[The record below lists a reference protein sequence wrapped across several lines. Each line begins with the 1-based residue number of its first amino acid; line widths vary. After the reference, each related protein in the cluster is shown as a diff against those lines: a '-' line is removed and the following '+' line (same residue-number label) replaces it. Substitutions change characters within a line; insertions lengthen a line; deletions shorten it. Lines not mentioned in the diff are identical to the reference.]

1 MDRKKKA
8 DGLLAGTVLIC
19 LLAAPFK
26 ETGLLG
32 GGLFHMAFAASVG
45 GIADLFA
52 VSSLFGKPLG
62 ISCRTDI
69 IARRRDQIVDMARDM
84 VGKELFTEELLED
97 FLEKNLRA
105 VSLFLPK
112 LKNRK
117 NFSCLYWNLPAAAAF
132 LPWIKAS
139 FGSCFFGKEKVL
151 FKKKTGQAVSLLLF
165 TH

>member
-62 ISCRTDI
+62 ISYRTDI
-69 IARRRDQIVDMARDM
+69 IAKRRDQIVDMARDM

-97 FLEKNLRA
+97 FLEKN
-105 VSLFLPK
+105 VFLLK

-139 FGSCFFGKEKVL
+139 SGICFFGKGKVL

>member
-62 ISCRTDI
+62 ISYRTDI
-69 IARRRDQIVDMARDM
+69 IAKRRDQIVDMARDM

-97 FLEKNLRA
+97 FLEKNLWAERILA
-105 VSLFLPK
+105 QILSL
-112 LKNRK
+112 
-117 NFSCLYWNLPAAAAF
+117 
-132 LPWIKAS
+132 I
-139 FGSCFFGKEKVL
+139 
-151 FKKKTGQAVSLLLF
+151 
-165 TH
+165 HI

>member
-62 ISCRTDI
+62 ISYRTDI
-69 IARRRDQIVDMARDM
+69 IAKRRDQIVDMAQDM

-97 FLEKNLRA
+97 FWKR
-105 VSLFLPK
+105 
-112 LKNRK
+112 
-117 NFSCLYWNLPAAAAF
+117 
-132 LPWIKAS
+132 I
-139 FGSCFFGKEKVL
+139 
-151 FKKKTGQAVSLLLF
+151 
-165 TH
+165 

>member
-62 ISCRTDI
+62 ISYRTDI
-69 IARRRDQIVDMARDM
+69 IAKRRDQIVDMARDM

-105 VSLFLPK
+105 ERILAQI
-112 LKNRK
+112 
-117 NFSCLYWNLPAAAAF
+117 AAAAF

>member
-97 FLEKNLRA
+97 FLEK
-105 VSLFLPK
+105 K
-112 LKNRK
+112 ITY
-117 NFSCLYWNLPAAAAF
+117 SCSARQYLS
-132 LPWIKAS
+132 IDI
-139 FGSCFFGKEKVL
+139 
-151 FKKKTGQAVSLLLF
+151 
-165 TH
+165 

>member
-52 VSSLFGKPLG
+52 VSSFSENLWGFLIVLTLSPNEGTK
-62 ISCRTDI
+62 SWTWRRT
-69 IARRRDQIVDMARDM
+69 
-84 VGKELFTEELLED
+84 
-97 FLEKNLRA
+97 
-105 VSLFLPK
+105 
-112 LKNRK
+112 
-117 NFSCLYWNLPAAAAF
+117 W
-132 LPWIKAS
+132 
-139 FGSCFFGKEKVL
+139 
-151 FKKKTGQAVSLLLF
+151 
-165 TH
+165 

>member
-62 ISCRTDI
+62 ISYRTDI
-69 IARRRDQIVDMARDM
+69 IAKRRDQIVDMAQDM

-97 FLEKNLRA
+97 FLEKNLSCELILA
-105 VSLFLPK
+105 QIE
-112 LKNRK
+112 NRK

-151 FKKKTGQAVSLLLF
+151 FKKKTGQAVSFLLF

>member
-52 VSSLFGKPLG
+52 VSSLFG
-62 ISCRTDI
+62 
-69 IARRRDQIVDMARDM
+69 
-84 VGKELFTEELLED
+84 
-97 FLEKNLRA
+97 
-105 VSLFLPK
+105 
-112 LKNRK
+112 NRWG
-117 NFSCLYWNLPAAAAF
+117 FPAALTS
-132 LPWIKAS
+132 LPDGGTKSWTWR
-139 FGSCFFGKEKVL
+139 G
-151 FKKKTGQAVSLLLF
+151 TW
-165 TH
+165 

>member
-52 VSSLFGKPLG
+52 VSSLL
-62 ISCRTDI
+62 RTRLIQAAQLDVR
-69 IARRRDQIVDMARDM
+69 AMQHQGHHPRPRR
-84 VGKELFTEELLED
+84 
-97 FLEKNLRA
+97 
-105 VSLFLPK
+105 
-112 LKNRK
+112 
-117 NFSCLYWNLPAAAAF
+117 
-132 LPWIKAS
+132 
-139 FGSCFFGKEKVL
+139 
-151 FKKKTGQAVSLLLF
+151 
-165 TH
+165 